1 MIISSAE
8 SFSVTTG
15 TRETRMRRENRPR
28 VSGRVRRENRP
39 RVSKNIFRFKKEFV
53 ALCRNY
59 ISLREQLF
67 RIEKHS

>member
-1 MIISSAE
+1 VIISSAE

-15 TRETRMRRENRPR
+15 TRETRMIRE
-28 VSGRVRRENRP
+28 SRP

-59 ISLREQLF
+59 ISLREQLY
-67 RIEKHS
+67 RIEKHG

>member
-1 MIISSAE
+1 VIISSAE

-15 TRETRMRRENRPR
+15 TRETRMIRE
-28 VSGRVRRENRP
+28 SRP